1 MKVFLIC
8 YNILVLNFCIIFNE
22 KFVEGRKGIM
32 AKMTYMGGIRIHE
45 GKELSKDMPT
55 TVLLPKGDLA
65 FPSQHI
71 GTPAK
76 PLVSKGDTVLVGQVI
91 GEADGL
97 VSSNIISS
105 VSGTVKR

>member
-45 GKELSKDMPT
+45 GKELSRCAHDRS
-55 TVLLPKGDLA
+55 LPKGDLV
-65 FPSQHI
+65 FPLSQHI
-71 GTPAK
+71 GHRQSHWFLREIRYWLDRL
-76 PLVSKGDTVLVGQVI
+76 LVKLTVWFLPI
-91 GEADGL
+91 
-97 VSSNIISS
+97 
-105 VSGTVKR
+105 